1 MALLPAACHP
11 CCHGFESRQPP
22 RRWEGP
28 FSSVP
33 TWKRTRHVTR
43 LAWVDRAKGIAILLV
58 VLHHVIQFS
67 ADQQWASDD
76 VIYANTMLQTFRM
89 PLFFAMSGLFF
100 QRAAVQSWRWLLTNR
115 VLPFTYLYVIWTVVW
130 HACFEVMP
138 VERAGLGLQ
147 YLSAHLFDPGVGPW
161 YIYALTL
168 YFIAAKALSPLPPW
182 SQLAIMAAVSVPVAA
197 RLIELPWAWEY
208 ICMYSLAFF
217 AGMHGQRLLIRLAD
231 RTTWVTVV
239 IAAAVWGFGTAG
251 VYLLAWPH
259 GRYLFIPLSA
269 AGIILGVALAAFW
282 SRASVLAVV
291 RQADTADLPSP
302 PAAHRCRLL
311 DRRHPVLA
319 SSPCVVAGVLLCT
332 WAVVVMA
339 AIAIWRV
346 SSVVPGLF
354 VAPWYGAGNAT
365 MSRSEP
371 AASDQPVRRFE

>member
-1 MALLPAACHP
+1 M
-11 CCHGFESRQPP
+11 G
-22 RRWEGP
+22 GP
-28 FSSVP
+28 VFVIP
-33 TWKRTRHVTR
+33 VVEANRHVTR

-76 VIYANTMLQTFRM
+76 VIYANTMLQPFRM

-100 QRAAVQSWRWLLTNR
+100 QRAAVESWRWLLTNR

-147 YLSAHLFDPGVGPW
+147 YLSAHLFDSGVGPW

-168 YFIAAKALSPLPPW
+168 YFVVAKALSLLPPW
-182 SQLAIMAAVSVPVAA
+182 SQLAIMAAVVPVAA

-282 SRASVLAVV
+282 SRASVLGWFGRRTLPIYLLHQPLIGAIYSIDVI
-291 RQADTADLPSP
+291 RSLPS
-302 PAAHRCRLL
+302 
-311 DRRHPVLA
+311 
-319 SSPCVVAGVLLCT
+319 SPRVVAGVLLCT

-346 SSVVPGLF
+346 TALSRGSS
-354 VAPWYGAGNAT
+354 
-365 MSRSEP
+365 
-371 AASDQPVRRFE
+371 